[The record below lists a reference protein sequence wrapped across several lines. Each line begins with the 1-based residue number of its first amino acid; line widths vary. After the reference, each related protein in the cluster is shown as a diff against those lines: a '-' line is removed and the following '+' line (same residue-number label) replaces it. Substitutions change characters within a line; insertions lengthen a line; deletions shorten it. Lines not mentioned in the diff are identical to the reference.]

1 MPTLISLK
9 KSTEKKKSLGSKL
22 AMSVWAV
29 TMTVIIRQMEC
40 YSFLDE
46 ALLIE
51 VFPATLVERYT

>member
-29 TMTVIIRQMEC
+29 TMTVIIRQIEC
-40 YSFLDE
+40 YSFLDK